1 MILGD
6 IIKLTISSL
15 RAHRL
20 RSALTAL
27 GIGIGIAAVVL
38 LTSIGEGVQR
48 YVLSEFTQFGTHLLM
63 VTPGKTKTAG
73 ISGGVLGTVKPLTI
87 EDSESLR
94 TIEHVLG
101 VVPVMQGNAE
111 VEFGRR
117 GRRTTVIGTGHDAPV
132 IWKLKVAVGRFLP
145 ADDPE
150 AARAFVVLG
159 AKVKKEL
166 FGVSNPLGRRVR
178 VGAESFRV
186 IGVMESKGQFLGFDL
201 DDAVYIPTS
210 RALETFNREGLME
223 VDVLYAEQADVERL
237 QASIKE
243 RLIARHGREDF
254 TIVTQEQML
263 DVLGYVLEVLTF
275 AVAALGGISL
285 LVGGIGILTIMI
297 IAVNERTSEVGL
309 LRALGAKRL
318 QVLVLFLGEAVT
330 LSVVGGALG
339 LATGFGIAQLIKLL
353 IPALP
358 VQLTWPFVLF
368 ALFLAT
374 LVGIVAGIIPA
385 RRAASLDPVEA
396 LRAE

>member
-1 MILGD
+1 MILRD

-38 LTSIGEGVQR
+38 LTSIGEGLQR

-63 VTPGKTKTAG
+63 VSPGKTKTAG
-73 ISGGVLGTVKPLTI
+73 ISGAVLATVKPLTI

-94 TIEHVLG
+94 GIKDVIG
-101 VVPVMQGNAE
+101 VVPVIQGNAE
-111 VEFGRR
+111 VEYGRR
-117 GRRTTVIGTGHDAPV
+117 GRRTTVIGAGHDAPV

-145 ADDPE
+145 ADDAA

-159 AKVKKEL
+159 AKVKQEL
-166 FGVSNPLGRRVR
+166 FGASSPLGSRIR
-178 VGAESFRV
+178 VGTESFRV
-186 IGVMESKGQFLGFDL
+186 IGVLETKGQFLGFDL

-223 VDVLYAEQADVERL
+223 VDVLYSDHADVERL
-237 QASIKE
+237 QTNIKG

-309 LRALGAKRL
+309 LRALGAKRI
-318 QVLVLFLGEAVT
+318 QILVLFLGEAVT
-330 LSVVGGALG
+330 LSALGGALG
-339 LATGFGIAQLIKLL
+339 LAAGFGIAQLLKLTV
-353 IPALP
+353 PALP
-358 VQLTWPFVLF
+358 VQMTWPFVLF
-368 ALFLAT
+368 ALALAT
-374 LVGIVAGIIPA
+374 LVGAVAGVMPA
-385 RRAASLDPVEA
+385 RRAAALDPVEA

>member
-48 YVLSEFTQFGTHLLM
+48 YVLSEFTQFGTHLMM
-63 VTPGKTKTAG
+63 VSPGKTKTAG
-73 ISGGVLGTVKPLTI
+73 ISGAVLGTVKPLSI

-94 TIEHVLG
+94 SVEHVIG
-101 VVPVMQGNAE
+101 IVPVIQGNAE

-117 GRRTTVIGTGHDAPV
+117 GRRTTVIGAGHDAPLV
-132 IWKLKVAVGRFLP
+132 WKLNAAVGRFLP
-145 ADDPE
+145 ADDAG

-159 AKVKKEL
+159 PKVKQEL
-166 FGVSNPLGRRVR
+166 FGANSPLGSRVR

-223 VDVLYAEQADVERL
+223 VDVLYAEHADVERL
-237 QASIKE
+237 QARIKE

-309 LRALGAKRL
+309 LRALGAKQG
-318 QVLVLFLGEAVT
+318 QVLALFLGEAVT
-330 LSVVGGALG
+330 LSALGGSLG
-339 LATGFGIAQLIKLL
+339 LAVGFGITQLLKLL
-353 IPALP
+353 VPALP

-368 ALFLAT
+368 ALTLAT
-374 LVGIVAGIIPA
+374 LVGVVAGIMPA
-385 RRAASLDPVEA
+385 RRAAALDPVEA

>member
-1 MILGD
+1 MILRD
-6 IIKLTISSL
+6 IVELTVSSL

-48 YVLSEFTQFGTHLLM
+48 YVMSEFTQFGTHLLM
-63 VTPGKTKTAG
+63 VSPGKTKTAG
-73 ISGGVLGTVKPLTI
+73 ISGAVLGTVKPLTI

-94 TIEHVLG
+94 SIEHVIG
-101 VVPVMQGNAE
+101 VVPVIKGNAE

-117 GRRTTVIGTGHDAPV
+117 GRRTTVIGASHDAPA

-145 ADDPE
+145 ADDAG
-150 AARAFVVLG
+150 AARSFVVLG
-159 AKVKKEL
+159 TKVKQEL
-166 FGVSNPLGRRVR
+166 FAANNPLGSRIR

-186 IGVMESKGQFLGFDL
+186 IGVMETKGQFLGFDL

-210 RALETFNREGLME
+210 RALDTFNREGLME
-223 VDVLYAEQADVERL
+223 VDVLYAEHADVERL
-237 QASIKE
+237 KANIKE

-309 LRALGAKRL
+309 LRALGAKRG
-318 QVLVLFLGEAVT
+318 QVLALFLGEAVT
-330 LSVVGGALG
+330 LSALGGTLG
-339 LATGFGIAQLIKLL
+339 LATGYGIAQLLKLL
-353 IPALP
+353 VPALP

-368 ALFLAT
+368 ALILAT
-374 LVGIVAGIIPA
+374 LVGVVAGIMPA
-385 RRAASLDPVEA
+385 RRAAALNPVEA